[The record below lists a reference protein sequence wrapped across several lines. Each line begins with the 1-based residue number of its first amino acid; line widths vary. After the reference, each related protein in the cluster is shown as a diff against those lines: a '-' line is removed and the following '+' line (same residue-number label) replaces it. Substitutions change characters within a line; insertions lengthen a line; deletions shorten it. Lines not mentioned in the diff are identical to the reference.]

1 HGDKLLEI
9 MTDVLY
15 NPTFPKEEFEK
26 VRKRTASNLASS
38 KTNPEAIAIK
48 LKDCTYIDSSA
59 IISFVRFMNLARKN
73 KIDIVYYG
81 LNDNIVRIFS
91 ISKLDTYLNVLS
103 EEEFL
108 EQYSRK

>member
-1 HGDKLLEI
+1 MKLDIYRDDNLVIIRIIGRFDINE
-9 MTDVLY
+9 VH
-15 NPTFPKEEFEK
+15 TFE
-26 VRKRTASNLASS
+26 TAFMSQVES
-38 KTNPEAIAIK
+38 NPEAIAIK

-108 EQYSRK
+108 EKYSRK